1 MLILTKEAV
10 RVVSQVDKT
19 AERKEKL
26 IEATVQIIAEH
37 GLENLRTAEICK
49 IAGVNVAYLYDLFEN
64 KDDLIAQAFAASDER
79 FLKTILD
86 NFPVLHYQ
94 SIDYEMRCRV
104 LFMRCWE
111 HIINRRR
118 YTVFYVRY
126 YYSSSFQKYSY
137 AEHMQRYAGLIEKMK
152 PAFPETANVKAI
164 LHHILDALLGM
175 AMKQIND
182 PQESDEAAAETNF
195 GIIFS
200 VVKNYINQDVL
211 KENKN

>member
-175 AMKQIND
+175 AIKQIND

>member
-1 MLILTKEAV
+1 ML
-10 RVVSQVDKT
+10 QVDKT

-26 IEATVQIIAEH
+26 IEATVQIISEH

-64 KDDLIAQAFAASDER
+64 KDDLIAQAFAALDEH

-111 HIINRRR
+111 HIMNHRR

-126 YYSSSFQKYSY
+126 YYSSLFQKYSY
-137 AEHMQRYAGLIEKMK
+137 AEHMQRYVVLIEKMK

-182 PQESDEAAAETNF
+182 PQERDEAAAETNF
-195 GIIFS
+195 GLIFS
-200 VVKNYINQDVL
+200 VGKNYINQDVL

>member
-1 MLILTKEAV
+1 ML
-10 RVVSQVDKT
+10 QVDKT

-26 IEATVQIIAEH
+26 IEATVQIISEH

-64 KDDLIAQAFAASDER
+64 KDDLIAQAFAALDEH

-111 HIINRRR
+111 HIMNHRR
-118 YTVFYVRY
+118 YMVFYVRY
-126 YYSSSFQKYSY
+126 YYSSLFQKYSY
-137 AEHMQRYAGLIEKMK
+137 AEHMQRYVVLIEKMK
-152 PAFPETANVKAI
+152 PAFSETANVKAI

-182 PQESDEAAAETNF
+182 PQERDEAAAETNF

>member
-1 MLILTKEAV
+1 ML
-10 RVVSQVDKT
+10 QVDKT

-26 IEATVQIIAEH
+26 IEATVQIISEH

-64 KDDLIAQAFAASDER
+64 KDDLIAQAFAALYEH

-111 HIINRRR
+111 HIMNHRR

-126 YYSSSFQKYSY
+126 YSSSLFQKYSY
-137 AEHMQRYAGLIEKMK
+137 AEHMQRYVVWIEKMK

-182 PQESDEAAAETNF
+182 PQERDEAAAETNF

>member
-79 FLKTILD
+79 FLKTIRD

-94 SIDYEMRCRV
+94 SIAYEMRCRV

-111 HIINRRR
+111 HIINRLR

-164 LHHILDALLGM
+164 LHHILDTLLGM

>member
-10 RVVSQVDKT
+10 RVVSQADKT

-164 LHHILDALLGM
+164 LHHIIDALLGM

>member
-1 MLILTKEAV
+1 MP
-10 RVVSQVDKT
+10 QVDKT

-26 IEATVQIIAEH
+26 IEATVQIIADH

-49 IAGVNVAYLYDLFEN
+49 SAGVNVAYLYDLFEN
-64 KDDLIAQAFAASDER
+64 KDDLIAKAFAVSDER

-111 HIINRRR
+111 HIMNRRR

-152 PAFPETANVKAI
+152 PAFPETVDVKAI
-164 LHHILDALLGM
+164 LHHILDTLLGM
-175 AMKQIND
+175 AMKQISD
-182 PQESDEAAAETNF
+182 PQENDEKVAETNF

-211 KENKN
+211 NESNK